1 MKREKL
7 LKIVITLIMGT
18 VLFVMSTNVF
28 AADSGID
35 FFEDTTNQLDT
46 NTNTSSDTNTS
57 TNTNTNTSTDTNT
70 NTSTSTNTS
79 VDTNTNS
86 STNTTGTIDM
96 NTTTNTST
104 NTNANNYNTNL
115 PKAGAPENAI
125 LGVVMTV
132 LVVVAVFAYRKVNQ
146 YKNI

>member
-57 TNTNTNTSTDTNT
+57 TNTNTSTDTNT

-104 NTNANNYNTNL
+104 NTNNYNTNL